1 MARDRLDRNKNSLNK
16 REEFLETYI
25 RNTLNEIKDYV
36 KRVLVLESIQ
46 EEETD
51 KKMSIVL
58 RELIDANFKNVNVDG
73 YGNLVHTLL
82 PLTDSKENDKIRRT
96 LILYYTALYHDNVE
110 LLNKMLKE
118 EIDFGYQLHDLYLY
132 YLDKSI
138 TSKFEEEEYFK
149 VIKNCGG
156 VLNKFNFTT
165 RDLPKEKR
173 EEYVIRFT
181 NILKERH
188 QDIITHSLY
197 GDFCYLFAKKN
208 LDNFEDASYYYA
220 TKEQLRMMSRCGDS
234 RNINDENTKRR
245 LNDLIQTTTFKEYY
259 WNTDLMF
266 GLFTDE
272 ELQGIDHWIGSYFN
286 HFSET
291 PEMLDKAMDL
301 FKRNACVVKLFD
313 RLSSETFMKIDND
326 ILLEIY
332 KNIDFIPN
340 EDWIKLK
347 AATMKPKSMIKR
359 IFNIVHTP
367 CLYFYKDVNLLL
379 FSKDGVSLLWQDDRK
394 AKFHPDRAH
403 RKHVPSPSPR
413 NQPPRQWH
421 KTAIFLAK
429 TRQLPPRLPHSIRR
443 EVLRLFQCNLWRTA
457 TAQRSWYQALQ
468 RSALPLQTSSA
479 RE

>member
-188 QDIITHSLY
+188 QDIITHSTY

-359 IFNIVHTP
+359 MFKRI
-367 CLYFYKDVNLLL
+367 
-379 FSKDGVSLLWQDDRK
+379 
-394 AKFHPDRAH
+394 
-403 RKHVPSPSPR
+403 
-413 NQPPRQWH
+413 
-421 KTAIFLAK
+421 
-429 TRQLPPRLPHSIRR
+429 
-443 EVLRLFQCNLWRTA
+443 
-457 TAQRSWYQALQ
+457 
-468 RSALPLQTSSA
+468 
-479 RE
+479 